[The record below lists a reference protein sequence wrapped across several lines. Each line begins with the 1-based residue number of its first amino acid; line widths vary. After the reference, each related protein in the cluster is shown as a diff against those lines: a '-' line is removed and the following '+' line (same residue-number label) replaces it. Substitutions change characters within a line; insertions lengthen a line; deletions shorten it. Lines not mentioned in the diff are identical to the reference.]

1 MYDTSFFRFTFVT
14 LVLTF
19 LSLGAMNAQGK
30 YFTRSG
36 TISFVSDA
44 LLEKN
49 EAVNNKVSA
58 AIDASTGKVEFIV
71 LIKSFQ
77 FKKALMQEH
86 FNENYMES
94 ETYPNSTFVG
104 KVLNIKDVNLAKDG
118 IYKVVV
124 EGDLTMHGI
133 TKKINT
139 NGTFEVKA
147 GKITGTATFNVAPK
161 DFNIKIPQA
170 VIKNIAETIQ
180 VDVKINL
187 EKLAN

>member
-58 AIDASTGKVEFIV
+58 AIEASTG
-71 LIKSFQ
+71 
-77 FKKALMQEH
+77 
-86 FNENYMES
+86 
-94 ETYPNSTFVG
+94 
-104 KVLNIKDVNLAKDG
+104 
-118 IYKVVV
+118 
-124 EGDLTMHGI
+124 
-133 TKKINT
+133 
-139 NGTFEVKA
+139 
-147 GKITGTATFNVAPK
+147 
-161 DFNIKIPQA
+161 
-170 VIKNIAETIQ
+170 
-180 VDVKINL
+180 
-187 EKLAN
+187 

>member
-19 LSLGAMNAQGK
+19 LSLGVLNAQGK

-36 TISFVSDA
+36 KISFVSDA

-94 ETYPNSTFVG
+94 GKYPKSTFSG
-104 KVLNIKDVNLAKDG
+104 RITNLKDIDFTKDG
-118 IYKVVV
+118 AYKVMVTGV
-124 EGDLTMHGI
+124 LTMHGV
-133 TKKINT
+133 TKDVGTQGTINIVKGVANVESKIR
-139 NGTFEVKA
+139 VKLA
-147 GKITGTATFNVAPK
+147 DYNIQIPAIVKDKVA
-161 DFNIKIPQA
+161 Q
-170 VIKNIAETIQ
+170 E
-180 VDVKINL
+180 VDVMIDC
-187 EKLAN
+187 KLKKV